1 MILFIIQNKT
11 LETSKFKKVP
21 LKEMIHDNYR
31 QYYNYN
37 DDFIC
42 KLNCKTYRL
51 LPELRKYNI
60 ILPYTRSL
68 EETINL
74 RRNYYYHWYDYI
86 LECPLWRSRLLD
98 CGAIINNNKFTFDNV
113 DCEEVFYERYNY
125 EPDEQ
130 KLYITNML
138 LI

>member
-1 MILFIIQNKT
+1 MSFM
-11 LETSKFKKVP
+11 E
-21 LKEMIHDNYR
+21 
-31 QYYNYN
+31 
-37 DDFIC
+37 
-42 KLNCKTYRL
+42 
-51 LPELRKYNI
+51 
-60 ILPYTRSL
+60 
-68 EETINL
+68 
-74 RRNYYYHWYDYI
+74 
-86 LECPLWRSRLLD
+86 SRLLD